1 MSIELGKSNYT
12 TLRNQIWYMYIRFK
26 LFFYSVLNIFEIYKL
41 ALINNIFFLFFF
53 NIIMMYRNE
62 CTYLKCLKEQ
72 KKKNNIKFF

>member
-26 LFFYSVLNIFEIYKL
+26 LFFYSVLNVFEIYKL
-41 ALINNIFFLFFF
+41 PRKEFLFFF
-53 NIIMMYRNE
+53 FNFIIMYRNE
-62 CTYLKCLKEQ
+62 CIYLKCLKGQ

>member
-26 LFFYSVLNIFEIYKL
+26 LFFYSVLNVFEIYKL
-41 ALINNIFFLFFF
+41 ASKRISFLFFF
-53 NIIMMYRNE
+53 NFIIMYRNE
-62 CTYLKCLKEQ
+62 CTYLKCLKGQ